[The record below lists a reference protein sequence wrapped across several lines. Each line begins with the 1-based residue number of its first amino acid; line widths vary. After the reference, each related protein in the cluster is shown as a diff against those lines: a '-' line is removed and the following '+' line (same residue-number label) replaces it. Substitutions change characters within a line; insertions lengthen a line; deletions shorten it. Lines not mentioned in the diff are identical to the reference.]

1 MTYKE
6 AIKHFSV
13 IRSAMKHCDE
23 LRDDIR
29 DCIEDDPI
37 ELTRVA
43 IEALKKAEE
52 YKWHD
57 LLKNPDDLPREN
69 GWYEICHASEY
80 TKGKLTHR
88 SKKNYSSEVRHCEY
102 NENGF
107 RFGMIC
113 AWKKKT
119 ENPYASGELTSEGE

>member
-1 MTYKE
+1 MTYEE
-6 AIKHFSV
+6 AIKEIKWLTENSFV
-13 IRSAMKHCDE
+13 N
-23 LRDDIR
+23 DDNIIGTDR
-29 DCIEDDPI
+29 IKTA
-37 ELTRVA
+37 LGVA

-57 LLKNPDDLPREN
+57 LLKNPDDLPSEN

-119 ENPYASGELTSEGE
+119 ENPYGSGELTSEEE